1 MQTVTLDPVWIPL
14 SNGLRL
20 CATIR
25 MPADAEAHPVPALLE
40 YLPYRRRDGT
50 ILRDATLHQFYAEQ
64 GYAAVRLDIRGTGD
78 SDGLMTDEYTPEE
91 QADAVEAIA
100 WLAAQPWCNGR
111 VGMFGISWGGFNALQ
126 VAAHRPPALKAII
139 TLCSTDDRFR
149 DECHYMGGAL
159 LTNSL
164 GWGMMAFQYAAQ
176 PPDPQIV
183 GPAWR
188 DIWRHRVD
196 NLRLFAAD
204 WLEHQSDD
212 AYWQQGSV
220 ATDYAA
226 VECPILAVGGW
237 ADGYSN
243 AIPRLME
250 NLRCPRKAW
259 IGPWAHAYPHR
270 AEPGPTMDYPTES
283 LRWWDHWLKDAPT
296 GIESDPTYRVYRQD
310 SARPGI
316 HATRAG
322 KWLALDE
329 WPKAPSSGLRPPSPP
344 WGEGNAARSRNSS
357 LLPKGEKVPDRADE
371 GAFLTAAN
379 LTIQSPI
386 NLGATFGEWCPY
398 SSTDLPADQSP
409 DDAPSTCLDTPVPT
423 AILGAPQVTLTA
435 ITPERQTLVLRLNEV
450 FPDGASVN
458 VTYGVINLP
467 PGTTTTTVALNDIA
481 HRFTPGNTLRL
492 ALSTGSWPLLWP
504 ATTSSPVTIE
514 SLALHLPLLDT
525 ETSAPS
531 FAPAAIYTQSEV
543 TARNHPVTR
552 STDGA
557 TITVPRYDSELTIH
571 ATGTVARRDA
581 VERFTLDPADP
592 LSARME
598 MVSDWS
604 LTQPG
609 WVAATHAEMTLT
621 ATATHFQLD
630 AEMIAREAGVDL
642 ARKSFSVQI
651 RRRFV

>member
-20 CATIR
+20 AATIR
-25 MPADAEAHPVPALLE
+25 LPVDAEAHPVPALLE

-50 ILRDATLHQFYAEQ
+50 VLRDATLHQFYAEQ

-78 SDGLMTDEYTPEE
+78 SDGVITDEYTPEE

-188 DIWRHRVD
+188 DIWRHRLD

-226 VECPILAVGGW
+226 ITAPVLAIGGW

-270 AEPGPTMDYPTES
+270 AEPGPTMDYPAES
-283 LRWWDHWLKDAPT
+283 LRWWDHWLKDADT
-296 GIESDPTYRVYRQD
+296 GVTSDPTYRVHLQD
-310 SARPGI
+310 SVRPGV
-316 HATRAG
+316 HASRPG
-322 KWLALDE
+322 KWLALDA
-329 WPKAPSSGLRPPSPP
+329 WPRPPSSGLRPPSPTG
-344 WGEGNAARSRNSS
+344 GEGVGARSRVTPSP
-357 LLPKGEKVPDRADE
+357 LVGEGARRADE
-371 GAFLTAAN
+371 GAFLSAREILVHTP
-379 LTIQSPI
+379 LT
-386 NLGATFGEWCPY
+386 LGATFGEWCPY

-409 DDAPSTCLDTPVPT
+409 DDALSTCLDTPVPA
-423 AILGAPQVTLTA
+423 AILGAPTVTLTA
-435 ITPERQTLVLRLNEV
+435 TTRERQTLVLRLNEV
-450 FPDGASVN
+450 WPDGASAN
-458 VTYGVINLP
+458 ITYGVINLP
-467 PGTTTTTVALNDIA
+467 PGTTTATVALNDIA

-504 ATTSSPVTIE
+504 AAGQGAVEIDT
-514 SLALHLPLLDT
+514 LALHLPLLIA
-525 ETSAPS
+525 ETPAPR
-531 FAPAAIYTQSEV
+531 FAPAATYAQSEV
-543 TARNHPVTR
+543 TARSHPVTR
-552 STDGA
+552 STDGT
-557 TITVPRYDSELTIH
+557 TITVPRYDTELTVH
-571 ATGTVARRDA
+571 TTGTVARRDA
-581 VERFTLDPADP
+581 VERFTLNPADP
-592 LSARME
+592 LSVRMD
-598 MVSDWS
+598 MISDWS

-609 WVAATHAEMTLT
+609 WSTSTHAEMTLT
-621 ATATHFQLD
+621 ATSTHFHLD
-630 AEMIAREAGVDL
+630 ASLTARDGDTEL
-642 ARKSFSVQI
+642 ARRIFTHRI
-651 RRRFV
+651 PRRTI